1 MCSLL
6 KSLNV
11 PRIRPYSGR
20 VVYAPQFICS
30 HALPVLYTTGRTFLS
45 HVCSR
50 PRAVNT
56 HRPWPEN
63 RQSQCTNAECFRS
76 SSQMPTTAFTTPSP
90 PSKPS
95 TLVQAW
101 RALSACPPASW
112 PHSQGNWPLPGLLP
126 SLRKGSAAVAQAGL
140 TKRQA
145 TKKIILWD
153 HQEEFLW
160 GREDSVMMMLKKQS
174 FVQSGPHGNFYSDY
188 RSIIYRIITR
198 KSLIMKQ
205 ILNLV
210 WHCHFTLRYLMWDQ
224 QSNKYLF
231 CQDIKALW
239 EAQYTSYSNELL
251 G

>member
-112 PHSQGNWPLPGLLP
+112 PHSQGNLAP
-126 SLRKGSAAVAQAGL
+126 SRPPPFPSEGQCCCGSSRANKKAGNKKNNSVGSPRGIFMRERRFGNDDVEEAVVC
-140 TKRQA
+140 TE
-145 TKKIILWD
+145 WSP
-153 HQEEFLW
+153 W
-160 GREDSVMMMLKKQS
+160 
-174 FVQSGPHGNFYSDY
+174 
-188 RSIIYRIITR
+188 
-198 KSLIMKQ
+198 
-205 ILNLV
+205 
-210 WHCHFTLRYLMWDQ
+210 
-224 QSNKYLF
+224 
-231 CQDIKALW
+231 
-239 EAQYTSYSNELL
+239 
-251 G
+251 